1 MTLIIE
7 ACPACNGEGGHS
19 WPVDINRFD
28 GSVIE
33 RTAMCEECQGSGSVE
48 VEPEPRTL
56 NDLEQEDF
64 DMIEAKASR

>member
-7 ACPACNGEGGHS
+7 PCPACNGEGDHS
-19 WPVDINRFD
+19 YPVDINRFD

-33 RTAMCEECQGSGSVE
+33 RTSMCRECQGSGSVE

-64 DMIEAKASR
+64 DMLEAAACR